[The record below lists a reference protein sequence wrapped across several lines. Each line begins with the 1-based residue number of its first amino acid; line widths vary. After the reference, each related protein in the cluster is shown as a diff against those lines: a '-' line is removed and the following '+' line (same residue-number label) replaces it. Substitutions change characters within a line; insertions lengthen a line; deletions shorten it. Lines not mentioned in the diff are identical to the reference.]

1 MMPQPR
7 PRSGGLTKPPQLVN
21 LFFVGNVSL
30 PPVRLVDI
38 GLTDYA
44 AAHATQQRLVEQ
56 RREGSPADDLFLIT
70 EHPPVFT
77 LGKRG
82 GRENLMVSEQFLA
95 ARGVVLIQI
104 ERGGLIT
111 YHGPGQLVL
120 YPLFHLH
127 QAGLSIHDY
136 VFRLEEV
143 MLLLAR
149 HFGVGAMRDERNH
162 GIWVGNNKL
171 GSIGIAVRHG
181 VTFHGL
187 AMNVDVDPEPF
198 SWVNPCGLTGVSMTS
213 LSLELGRKIPLAAV
227 KEQLTGVLS
236 DVFDRKF
243 QLQIETIKNLAES

>member
-1 MMPQPR
+1 VDKM
-7 PRSGGLTKPPQLVN
+7 
-21 LFFVGNVSL
+21 SL
-30 PPVRLVDI
+30 PPARLVDI

-44 AAHATQQRLVEQ
+44 AAYAAQQRLVA
-56 RREGSPADDLFLIT
+56 RRRQGSPADDIFLLT
-70 EHPPVFT
+70 EHQPVFT

-82 GRENLMVSEQFLA
+82 GRKDLMVSEQFLA
-95 ARGVVLIQI
+95 KRGVGLIQI

-127 QAGLSIHDY
+127 QAGLSVSEY

-143 MLLLAR
+143 MLVLAQ
-149 HFGVGAMRDERNH
+149 HFGVRAKRDERNH
-162 GIWVGNNKL
+162 GIWVGDNKL

-187 AMNVDVDPEPF
+187 AMNVEIDPEPF
-198 SWVNPCGLTGVSMTS
+198 GWVNPCGLTGISMTS
-213 LSLELGRKIPLAAV
+213 LSLELGRKISLTAV
-227 KEQLTGVLS
+227 KEQLPGVLP

-243 QLQIETIKNLAES
+243 QLQTETIKNLAES

>member
-1 MMPQPR
+1 
-7 PRSGGLTKPPQLVN
+7 
-21 LFFVGNVSL
+21 VGKVSL
-30 PPVRLVDI
+30 PPAALVDI

-44 AAHATQQRLVEQ
+44 AAYAVQQRLVAK
-56 RREGSPADDLFLIT
+56 RREGSAADDMFLLT
-70 EHPPVFT
+70 EHRPVFT

-82 GRENLMVSEQFLA
+82 GRESLMVSEQFLA
-95 ARGVVLIQI
+95 ARGVGLIQI

-127 QAGLSIHDY
+127 QAGVAIHDY

-149 HFGVGAMRDERNH
+149 HFGVGARRDERNH

-213 LSLELGRKIPLAAV
+213 LSLESGRKIPLPSV
-227 KEQLTGVLS
+227 KKHLADVLS
-236 DVFDRKF
+236 AVFDRRF
-243 QLQIETIKNLAES
+243 QVQTKTIKNIM